1 MPHQATEDLGL
12 HVSAIKLPKE
22 VPNQVFALSSHSGKN
37 QPPALLEKASEVG
50 LETHCIET
58 KTVLAQFPQTGL
70 GFQFVAQLHSSFRR
84 SKACVDFEK
93 GSFCRLGKPN
103 IKLSMLFMVA
113 LADDSWAKK
122 YRATARGTTIA

>member
-1 MPHQATEDLGL
+1 MPHKAIEDLGL
-12 HVSAIKLPKE
+12 HASAIKLPRE
-22 VPNQVFALSSHSGKN
+22 VPNQVFVVLAQWQKSKHFWRKPPKSALK
-37 QPPALLEKASEVG
+37 QIF
-50 LETHCIET
+50 HCIET

-84 SKACVDFEK
+84 GKACVDFEK